1 MLEKGFVKFYRTIPQ
16 REWFG
21 DDETLKVY
29 VFLLC
34 SIAVEDFETA
44 GRTFRKGQ
52 FVTSVK
58 KLSEQ
63 CRLSVRQTRTALE
76 HLKAT
81 NDITICTTSKYSII
95 TVNLPHETADSDTS
109 AGTLA
114 DKHIDNRKRS
124 KGERNKEESNKG
136 EVGAASPPSPS
147 PSDNDVFLFVP
158 SPRQTRGRLLSEH
171 TEKTPLRCTKESSAN
186 GQTKSTP
193 STFQCTRPSPT
204 GSRRTTPR
212 SGGRTTTPRS
222 ISTNLSARSCGG
234 IQNELFGKINK
245 MCSRFAL

>member
-95 TVNLPHETADSDTS
+95 TVNLPHETADSGTS

-147 PSDNDVFLFVP
+147 PSDNDDISFCP
-158 SPRQTRGRLLSEH
+158 KSAADERQALVGAYGEDAVALYERKFRKWADKKHAVNVSMYPTIADWLAQDNAAVRRADDNSSLDIDEF
-171 TEKTPLRCTKESSAN
+171 ERAVMRRYTK
-186 GQTKSTP
+186 
-193 STFQCTRPSPT
+193 
-204 GSRRTTPR
+204 
-212 SGGRTTTPRS
+212 
-222 ISTNLSARSCGG
+222 
-234 IQNELFGKINK
+234 
-245 MCSRFAL
+245 